1 MKRYK
6 TIIVMLLTFAMVFA
20 LCACGSK
27 EEAPAESAGS
37 ETAQTE
43 TANDDAEEE
52 PAADS
57 GEVVKTMD
65 EIDTEDMQDE
75 PLQIDSVTLF
85 EDGSLKIV
93 PRDDLLRNGET
104 NKEIKGGAMYPFA
117 DSGVVKDFYLVRF
130 GNNGYRTIIC
140 LMDDGTLSA
149 LSGKELVEDRIA
161 IVMDNVSGR
170 DNYVSV
176 KQVEPDD
183 EDDAF
188 GVVGVTEDDE
198 EIELDFS
205 LNF

>member
-20 LCACGSK
+20 LCACGGK
-27 EEAPAESAGS
+27 DEAPAESAGS

-43 TANDDAEEE
+43 TANDDTEEE
-52 PAADS
+52 PAADP

-198 EIELDFS
+198 EIELYFS